1 VYTAGYDI
9 FSLYKQDKIHNVH
22 WQLNAVLRPTQH
34 FKRTQSEDEMLLFFS
49 NKSASHGTNVEL
61 EGWNEDAQTD
71 RHWVVIQ

>member
-1 VYTAGYDI
+1 MCTGNSTRI
-9 FSLYKQDKIHNVH
+9 SQGGSI
-22 WQLNAVLRPTQH
+22 AVLRPTQH

-71 RHWVVIQ
+71 RHWIVIQ